1 MSHCS
6 VRSLP
11 GFGRSPAAAR
21 SNLPPRYRGSQPRSA
36 SASRARPRAEGAA
49 MIAGTLSRYFGM
61 RFVASVVGSFIGVI
75 ALAAMIDYVE
85 LMRRGADWPNATAW
99 VLAKISM
106 FRVPQLTERI
116 LPFTV
121 LVGAMSCYL
130 TLSRRHELVVARA
143 AGVSAWQFVAPA
155 VIAAF
160 LVGIVATTLYN
171 PVSAMLH
178 ERSKRLEA
186 DMQGATPSALHQST
200 SGFWVRQKSG
210 DGAAIINA
218 ISSREQGAR
227 LGGVSVYTFDNSGH
241 FQQRIEA
248 KSAALQEG
256 YWQFEDARIYVSGKA
271 PDLEQIYRLPTNLTL
286 EQVRESFATPETVPF
301 WQLPTYI
308 ELADRAGLLA
318 AGYRLQYQQLLA
330 RPCLLAAMVMLAA
343 SVSLR
348 FFRFGGVQ
356 KMVLSGIAA
365 GFLLFVLSKITE
377 DMSKSELLSP
387 VAAAWIPV
395 VIGGLTGFVALLY
408 QEDG

>member
-1 MSHCS
+1 
-6 VRSLP
+6 
-11 GFGRSPAAAR
+11 
-21 SNLPPRYRGSQPRSA
+21 
-36 SASRARPRAEGAA
+36 
-49 MIAGTLSRYFGM
+49 MITKTLSRYFAM
-61 RFVASVVGSFIGVI
+61 RFLGSVIGSFIGVV

-85 LMRRGADWPNATAW
+85 LMRRGEDWPNATAW
-99 VLAKISM
+99 LLAKISIY
-106 FRVPQLTERI
+106 RVPQLAERI
-116 LPFTV
+116 MPFSV

-130 TLSRRHELVVARA
+130 TLSRRHELIVARA

-155 VIAAF
+155 MTAAF
-160 LVGIVATTLYN
+160 MFGIVATTVYN
-171 PVSAMLH
+171 PIAAILH

-186 DMQGATPSALHQST
+186 DMQGENLSALQESM
-200 SGFWVRQKSG
+200 SGFWVRQKSK

-218 ISSREQGAR
+218 SRSREQGAQ
-227 LGGVSVYTFDNSGH
+227 LGGVSVYRFDNSGH
-241 FQQRIEA
+241 FQERIEA
-248 KSAALQEG
+248 KSAALQDG
-256 YWQFEDARIYVSGKA
+256 YWQLEDARIYSPGKA
-271 PDLEQIYRLPTNLTL
+271 PDLEPNYRLPTNLTL

-308 ELADRAGLLA
+308 DLAERAGLLA

-330 RPCLLAAMVMLAA
+330 RPFLLAAMVLLAA

-356 KMVLSGIAA
+356 KMVLSGISA

-377 DMSKSELLSP
+377 DMSRSELMPP

-395 VIGGLTGFVALLY
+395 LIGGLTGFVVLLY

>member
-1 MSHCS
+1 
-6 VRSLP
+6 
-11 GFGRSPAAAR
+11 
-21 SNLPPRYRGSQPRSA
+21 
-36 SASRARPRAEGAA
+36 
-49 MIAGTLSRYFGM
+49 MIARTLSRYFAM
-61 RFVASVVGSFIGVI
+61 RFVASVVGSFLGVI

-99 VLAKISM
+99 LLAKISIY
-106 FRVPQLTERI
+106 RVPQLTERI

-143 AGVSAWQFVAPA
+143 AGVSAWQFIAPA
-155 VIAAF
+155 VVAAF
-160 LVGIVATTLYN
+160 VLGTMATTLYN

-186 DMQGATPSALHQST
+186 DMQGATPSGLQRST
-200 SGFWVRQKSG
+200 SGFWVRQKSS

-218 ISSREQGAR
+218 ISSREQGAQ

-241 FQQRIEA
+241 FQDRIEA

-256 YWQFEDARIYVSGKA
+256 YWLFEDARVYVAGKA
-271 PDLEQIYRLPTNLTL
+271 PDLEQTYRLPTNLTL

-330 RPCLLAAMVMLAA
+330 RPFLLAAMVLLAA

-356 KMVLSGIAA
+356 KMILSGISA
-365 GFLLFVLSKITE
+365 GFFLFVLSKITE

-387 VAAAWIPV
+387 MAAAWIPV
-395 VIGGLTGFVALLY
+395 AIGSLTGFVALLY